1 MNTGLTIPF
10 TGLKKQ
16 YNNLRTEILDVTD
29 EVLRSGQ
36 LMNGNNTVEFE
47 AWLARKNHVRYAVTC
62 HSGTHALEILAGY
75 WAMMDYLG
83 PHPPT
88 VLIPALT
95 YVATANAFIRAGWN
109 IHIIDTDAQGLTD
122 LTKIPTGLSYQAV
135 VLVGLYGAS
144 VTHHGNV
151 RTWEHWIQHDTL
163 IIEDAAQHWLSADC
177 TRIGKGGAAISF
189 DPMKNLA
196 CYGNGGAVVT
206 DNLDL
211 AEYARA
217 WRDNG
222 KPSHSNP
229 GTNSRM
235 SEPDCAHMLV
245 KSKHIDR
252 WQARRQKITDH
263 WCDQFKNTNIRCL
276 VNNSNAHN
284 HAFHKFVIDVD
295 KRDILKANLTLRKID
310 TKIHYATPLQE
321 MDLYRMYPRPDLLAA
336 SSSLARRVLS
346 LPIYPELTDLEVEY
360 VADQILDCI
369 P

>member
-16 YNNLRTEILDVTD
+16 YNNLRTEILDATD

-47 AWLARKNHVRYAVTC
+47 AWLARKNRVRYAVTC
-62 HSGTHALEILAGY
+62 HSGTHALEILAGF
-75 WAMMDYLG
+75 WAMESAV

-88 VLIPALT
+88 VLIPAMT
-95 YVATANAFIRAGWN
+95 YVATANAFIRAGWD
-109 IHIIDTDAQGLTD
+109 IHIIDTDIHGLID
-122 LTKIPTGLSYQAV
+122 VNKIPEGLSYQAIV
-135 VLVGLYGAS
+135 MVGLYGAAI
-144 VTHHGNV
+144 THHGNV
-151 RTWEHWIQHDTL
+151 RAWNQWLQRDTV
-163 IIEDAAQHWLSADC
+163 IIEDAAQHWLAADGQR
-177 TRIGKGGAAISF
+177 TGRGGAAVSF

-222 KPSHSNP
+222 KPSHRNP

-235 SEPDCAHMLV
+235 SELDCAHMLV
-245 KSKHIDR
+245 KIKHIDR
-252 WQARRQKITDH
+252 WQARRQKISDH
-263 WCDQFKNTNIRCL
+263 WSERFKNTDIRCL
-276 VNNSNAHN
+276 INDSNAHD
-284 HAFHKFVIDVD
+284 HAFHKFVIDVNG
-295 KRDILKANLTLRKID
+295 RDTLKANLTLRKID
-310 TKIHYATPLQE
+310 TRIHYQNPLHE
-321 MDLYRMYPRPDLLAA
+321 MSLYNAYPGPGLLAA

-360 VADQILDCI
+360 ISDQVVNCVA
-369 P
+369 